1 MVVIGCLNK
10 SRFSEEVGLEGHM
23 VRYNMREHRM
33 WVTCRLLEK
42 YFDGSLFHQV
52 VPIRFPKSYQ
62 VF

>member
-1 MVVIGCLNK
+1 M
-10 SRFSEEVGLEGHM
+10 GLEGHM
-23 VRYNMREHRM
+23 FHYNMREHRM
-33 WVTCRLLEK
+33 LVTCRLLEK